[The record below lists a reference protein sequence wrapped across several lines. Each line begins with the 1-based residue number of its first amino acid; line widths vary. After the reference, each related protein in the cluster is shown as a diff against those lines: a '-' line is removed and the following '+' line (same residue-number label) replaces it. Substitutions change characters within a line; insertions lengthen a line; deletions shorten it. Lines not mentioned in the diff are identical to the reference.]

1 MQATMKGSGVEGS
14 DAIFRVR
21 DIDGAG
27 FNPMCNQKTTERA
40 MLFHLFEL
48 LRGYDFPGHNLMGFL
63 SFRAILASMTALLVS
78 LLAGPGV
85 IGWLRRHGIYDG
97 GRTPGNARKGERHL
111 GVEDENAKKRTPTMG
126 GVLIIL
132 SVMVPVLLFC
142 DLANT
147 YILLLIATLL
157 WMGGLGAVDDYIK
170 VVRNDKGGL
179 SKWSKLAGQSV
190 LALGIALTVCLS
202 PSIDTKE
209 LFTTIPF
216 IRAHE
221 FHYSWLSPFP
231 GQTGTV
237 VTWGVYLAMVILVIV
252 ASSNSVNLTDGVD
265 GLAAGTSAIVGTVLG
280 IFAWMGGN
288 LIYSDY
294 LGISYLSGTE
304 EVAVFMSA
312 LVGAL
317 VGFLW
322 FNTKPAEVFMGD
334 VGSLAI
340 GGVIGVAAVLV
351 RKELLLPLLCGIFFC
366 ESLSVIVQTTWFK
379 FTRAKYG
386 EGRRIFRCTPLHH
399 HFQREGVPA
408 VITRPGKAVPESKL
422 VVRFWIV
429 QLILAVVTLALL
441 KVR

>member
-1 MQATMKGSGVEGS
+1 MQATMKGSGAEGS

-78 LLAGPGV
+78 LHAGPGV

-170 VVRNDKGGL
+170 VVRNDKDGL

-221 FHYSWLSPFP
+221 FHYSWLSPFS

-265 GLAAGTSAIVGTVLG
+265 GLATGTSAIVGTVLG

-288 LIYSDY
+288 LI
-294 LGISYLSGTE
+294 
-304 EVAVFMSA
+304 
-312 LVGAL
+312 